1 MGAGT
6 RNFSRK
12 RGEGKRKGEVEI
24 GLGSIYISWDKEYRG
39 VESQEDLVGERE
51 RQK

>member
-12 RGEGKRKGEVEI
+12 RGGEEEKGERDYKVGE
-24 GLGSIYISWDKEYRG
+24 YISWDKEYREE
-39 VESQEDLVGERE
+39 ESREDLVGERE